1 MSHSAHQSTMTST
14 PSLEPQALPGS
25 YEARVQEAALLI
37 QQGELDQA
45 AAICQRIVERIGR
58 VPERRRIHDT
68 LLYFARM
75 EAFILL
81 TKIYSQQGNWT
92 AVDELC
98 AQGQA
103 LHPEYADRWLVEPH
117 TLRVQHGQ
125 TQEGV
130 RGLQAQ
136 AEARPDSF
144 FLWSMLAQTA
154 LEAQDLA
161 AAQMAS
167 DHAETLIG
175 QADDEEEIGSFYVN
189 RSLICQYLGQ
199 WYDAER
205 AWLTGCVFDSALEE
219 MREMVIRM
227 YLSAGLYDDALRL
240 ADDESMSA
248 VGADYYRAWIANQRG
263 DRVRARHLWRKV
275 AEADQGDKGE
285 RNVARGLAYCWL
297 RQEDQALG
305 LLLASMTDVGGLGIS
320 EALTLALAWAM
331 HGDGQAAL
339 TNVQLAASYRSRRS
353 GHKRLLSALDWVE
366 FEQLVEDEGIKAEL
380 RPYFEASA
388 PIEIGA

>member
-58 VPERRRIHDT
+58 IPERRRIHDT
-68 LLYFARM
+68 PLYFARM

-81 TKIYSQQGNWT
+81 AKIYSQQGNWT

-189 RSLICQYLGQ
+189 RFLICQYLGQ

-240 ADDESMSA
+240 VDDETLGA
-248 VGADYYRAWIANQRG
+248 AGADFYRAWIANQRG
-263 DRVRARHLWRKV
+263 DRVRARHLWRQV
-275 AEADQGDKGE
+275 IEAEPSDGFD
-285 RNVARGLAYCWL
+285 NTGLQALAHCWL
-297 RQEDQALG
+297 HQEDAALG
-305 LLLASMTDVGGLGIS
+305 ILLEKVSAIGILTTAT
-320 EALTLALAWAM
+320 ALTLALAWAM

-339 TNVQLAASYRSRRS
+339 ANVRLAAAQSA
-353 GHKRLLSALDWVE
+353 HMLADNPLLPALDWID